1 MIQEILIV
9 FVAGLLAGFLAA
21 WLALRSRCRA
31 AAGIAKAPVE
41 AQLAAVSATL
51 QAREAR
57 VLELNGFVEGQAGE
71 IRQLAGQLSAK
82 QAELASLETRIGE
95 ERKAAAD
102 KLALLDN
109 ARQQLADAFK
119 ALSSDALKS
128 NNQSFLD
135 LAKETLEKFQQ
146 GARNDLIARQKA
158 IDDLVKPLQES
169 LQKVDG
175 KIADLEKERGSAY
188 ASLTEQVKS
197 LASTQLRLQS
207 ETSNLVK
214 ALRAPQVRGRWGE
227 IQLKRV
233 VEMAGMVEH
242 CDFLQ
247 QQTVQTDEGRLR
259 PDLVVKLPGGKNVVV
274 DAKCPLE
281 AYLDAL
287 AAPDEPARVACLQ
300 RHAKQVSDHIN
311 QLAAKSYWDQFKP
324 APEFVVLFLPGEA
337 FFSAALEQSPGLIE
351 AGVQQRVIL
360 ATPTTLIALLR
371 AVAYGWRQEQVA
383 ESAHLISDLG
393 RELYDRIRVLA
404 VHFGGIG
411 QKLDGVVKQYN
422 EAVGSLEGRVLVT
435 ARRFKEL
442 GAGAGKDIESAVVIE
457 RSPRALQ
464 APELLAA
471 PETEGDASA

>member
-1 MIQEILIV
+1 MSQEILIALAV
-9 FVAGLLAGFLAA
+9 GLLAGALAA
-21 WLALRSRCRA
+21 WLFLRSRSRA
-31 AAGIAKAPVE
+31 AADMAKASVE
-41 AQLAAVSATL
+41 AQLAAVHATL
-51 QAREAR
+51 QAKDAQI
-57 VLELNGFVEGQAGE
+57 LELGGRVESHAAE
-71 IRQLAGQLSAK
+71 NRQLAGLVASR
-82 QAELASLETRIGE
+82 QAELASLETRIDE

-102 KLALLDN
+102 KLALLDH

-146 GARNDLIARQKA
+146 GAQNDLSARQKA

-175 KIADLEKERGSAY
+175 KIADLEKERSTAY
-188 ASLTEQVKS
+188 VSLTEQVKS
-197 LASTQLRLQS
+197 LASTQLKLQS

-247 QQTVQTDEGRLR
+247 QQTVQTSEGRLR

-281 AYLDAL
+281 GYLDAL

-324 APEFVVLFLPGEA
+324 APEFVVLFLPGET

-351 AGVQQRVIL
+351 AGVHQRVIL

-383 ESAHLISDLG
+383 ENAHIISDLG

-404 VHFGGIG
+404 GHVGGIG

-442 GAGAGKDIESAVVIE
+442 GAGSGKDIESAEVIE
-457 RSPRALQ
+457 RSARSLQ
-464 APELLAA
+464 SPELLAP
-471 PETEGDASA
+471 PESADDKSA